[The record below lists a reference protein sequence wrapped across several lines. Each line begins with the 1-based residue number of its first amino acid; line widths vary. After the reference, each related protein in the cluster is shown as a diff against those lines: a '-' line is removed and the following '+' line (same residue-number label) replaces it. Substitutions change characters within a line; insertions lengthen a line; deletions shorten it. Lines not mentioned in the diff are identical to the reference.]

1 MHVLHYLQDL
11 RLDRGGVTRAVL
23 DLCTHQARAGC
34 DVTLATCDDR
44 DVPAPWRRGGAG
56 VPRVVVLPVPSRR
69 GAFRSAVEPLVRAAD
84 ALHLHVV
91 WDLSQRTFV
100 SLARAHRKPYV
111 QSPHGMLAD
120 WSFAQKRWKKMAYMA
135 LWGRRL
141 LVGASRIVLTA
152 QGELDQSMKR
162 HPSTPGAVIPLVF
175 DLDPYRAQPTPDAA
189 RRALP
194 LPSPEA
200 PTVLYLSRLH
210 FKKRPDLLLAAAGAV
225 RASGGRFNLVFAGPC
240 DPVYQRQL
248 RDYARSEGVEGMTT
262 FLGMVPE
269 ELKPSLYAACD
280 LFVLPTSMENFGFV
294 YFESLAS
301 GTPLVTTRGTD
312 TWRELEASGG
322 AKIISMIASDVP
334 DGRVGGGNVAEL
346 AAVLGELISDRHR
359 LRSMGRAGR
368 AWVLKHM
375 EPTAVVAQYLAM
387 YKEAGEA
394 LRT

>member
-1 MHVLHYLQDL
+1 VAVLPAPS
-11 RLDRGGVTRAVL
+11 RVRRAV
-23 DLCTHQARAGC
+23 
-34 DVTLATCDDR
+34 
-44 DVPAPWRRGGAG
+44 
-56 VPRVVVLPVPSRR
+56 
-69 GAFRSAVEPLVRAAD
+69 FRNGVEPLVRAAE
-84 ALHLHVV
+84 AVHLHVV

-100 SLARAHRKPYV
+100 SLARAYGKPYV

-120 WSFAQKRWKKMAYMA
+120 WSFAQKGWKKRAYMA
-135 LWGRRL
+135 VWGRRL
-141 LVGASRIVLTA
+141 LSGAYRIVLTA
-152 QGELDQSMKR
+152 QGELDQSAKR
-162 HPSTPGAVIPLVF
+162 HPRTPGAVIPLVF

-194 LPSPEA
+194 LPSPDA
-200 PTVLYLSRLH
+200 PTMLYLSRLH
-210 FKKRPDLLLAAAGAV
+210 FKKRPDLLIAAAGAL

-240 DPVYQRQL
+240 DPSYERQL
-248 RDYARSEGVEGMTT
+248 RDYARSQGVEGMTT

-322 AKIISMIASDVP
+322 GRIVDMIASDVP
-334 DGRVGGGNVAEL
+334 DGRVGGGDVGEL
-346 AAVLGELISDRHR
+346 AAVLGELISDRER

-368 AWVLKHM
+368 AWVLEHM
-375 EPTAVVAQYLAM
+375 EPSVVVAQYLAM
-387 YKEAGEA
+387 YKEAAEA
-394 LRT
+394 SRA